1 MNARYRL
8 VWLAYLLSG
17 AGDWIT
23 RLAVPVMLYHLT
35 GSALYLSL
43 AYAMTY
49 LPFLLITPAGGV
61 FADAMDRRSLLVAS
75 DAAAGLMV
83 VALAL
88 TAATPSTP
96 WLFFPLLFMVFSF
109 SAMYHPI
116 FQSYIPSLVSDQELD
131 KANAYLSVADNLVD
145 VLGPVAGGLLVGLLG
160 APNALWLDAG
170 SFFISAFCLYLVARD
185 RLVFR
190 FCRDVSLR
198 SLVSDFREGAVY
210 VFRQRVLRYCCLL
223 FAVTNLGLTI
233 FTANLMFF
241 LLDRLALDSAEVGVT
256 LGLAGIGAIAGSL
269 AAPFVGRHVGAGIL
283 IVIATVIS
291 GLGIVLLLWFR
302 HPLLVAALWGGVLAT
317 NSIVVVTF
325 FTLRQRIVPTE
336 LLGRAVATSRFIS
349 FLAIPIGSL
358 LGGWLVEH
366 GGGIDMAILVG
377 GMLVAVSGFMGMLMP
392 LNDRDA
398 RQQLPI

>member
-8 VWLAYLLSG
+8 VWLAYFLSG